1 MPARRRDRRAP
12 CRVVRHRVSCTFTED
27 APMPHVAT
35 EVLVPMLLLAGLS
48 PLRAPGGDRTVGLPF
63 ATRSEVIAQHGMAA
77 TSHPL
82 ATQIAID
89 TLKRGGTAVDAAIA
103 ANAALGLMEPTSCGI
118 GGDLFAIVWD
128 PKSGKL
134 HGLNACGRSPMG
146 LTRQHFID
154 QGSNHIPKYGPLPVS
169 VPGCVDGWFALHAKF
184 GKLTMSEILA
194 PTVQYA
200 REGFSVTD
208 VIAQAWAIGAE
219 RLREWPGFAETFIP
233 GGKVPAKGDRFR
245 NPGLAGTLETIG
257 VKGRDA
263 YYKGSIADMIDA
275 FCQRVGCFMRKADLA
290 AHTSEWVEPVSTNY
304 RGYDIWELPP
314 PGQGIAVLQML
325 NILEAYDLQA
335 MGHNSTAY
343 LHHLIEAKK
352 IVYEDRARLYADP
365 RFVRLPVDR
374 LISKDYAAERR
385 KLLNV
390 ERASRVLP
398 AGDLPWAAIDHKLED
413 SDTVYLCTADA
424 SGMMVSLI
432 QSNYRGFGSGLCPD
446 GLGFCLQDRGELFT
460 LEPNHPNTY
469 EPGKRPFHTIIPA
482 FVTRGGKP
490 WLAFGVMG
498 GDMQPQG
505 HVQVLCNL
513 IDFGMNLQEAGD
525 AARFY
530 HTGSSEPT
538 GEVMSDGGSVSL
550 ESGVAPDVRRD
561 LALRGHRIIDQ
572 VGPFGGYQAIRFDA
586 ERGIYIGASES
597 RKDGCALGY

>member
-1 MPARRRDRRAP
+1 MSELSKGVRALA
-12 CRVVRHRVSCTFTED
+12 VVVPLMA
-27 APMPHVAT
+27 AP
-35 EVLVPMLLLAGLS
+35 
-48 PLRAPGGDRTVGLPF
+48 RAPGADRTVGLPF
-63 ATRSEVIAQHGMAA
+63 ATRSEVIARHGMAA

-128 PKSGKL
+128 PKTGKL

-146 LTRQHFID
+146 LARQHFID
-154 QGSNHIPKYGPLPVS
+154 RGLKQIPRYGPLPIS
-169 VPGCVDGWFALHAKF
+169 VPGCVDGWFALHARF
-184 GKLTMSEILA
+184 GTLPMRDILA

-200 REGFSVTD
+200 REGFPVTE
-208 VIAQAWAIGAE
+208 VIAQAWAIGVE
-219 RLREWPGFAETFIP
+219 RLREWPGFVDTFAP
-233 GGKVPAKGDRFR
+233 GGRAPAKGDIFR
-245 NPGLAGTLETIG
+245 NPGLADTLETIG
-257 VKGRDA
+257 REGRDA
-263 YYKGSIADMIDA
+263 FYNGSIADVIDA
-275 FCQRVGCFMRKADLA
+275 FCQRVGGFIRKADLV
-290 AHTSEWVEPVSTNY
+290 AHESEWVEPVSTNY
-304 RGYDIWELPP
+304 RGYDVWELPP

-325 NILEAYDLQA
+325 NILEAYDLRA

-365 RFVRLPVDR
+365 QFVKLPVER
-374 LISKDYAAERR
+374 LISKEYAAERR
-385 KLLNV
+385 KLLGADK
-390 ERASRVLP
+390 ASRALP
-398 AGDLPWAAIDHKLED
+398 AGDLPWSAIDRRLKD
-413 SDTVYLCTADA
+413 SDTIYLCTADA

-482 FVTRGGKP
+482 FVTRDGKP

-525 AARFY
+525 ASRFY

-538 GEVMSDGGSVSL
+538 GGVMSDGGNVSL
-550 ESGVAPDVRRD
+550 ESGVAPEVRRD
-561 LALRGHRIIDQ
+561 LVLRGHRIVDQ
-572 VGPFGGYQAIRFDA
+572 VGPFGGYQAIMLDA
-586 ERGIYIGASES
+586 DRGVYIGASES